1 MKKILMVEDTPHL
14 SEEIADILR
23 LEGYR
28 VTIAHN
34 GQRALELLPG
44 SNPDLIITDLLM
56 PGMDGFELIQQVRS
70 MASFKSVPILIFS
83 AKSSDVDKLRGKE
96 AGADAFIGKP
106 CKAFELVA
114 SINSLLKI
122 KDVSKIA

>member
-1 MKKILMVEDTPHL
+1 MKSILMVEDTVHL

-34 GQRALELLPG
+34 GLHALELLPG
-44 SNPDLIITDLLM
+44 SSPDLIITDLLM
-56 PGMDGFELIQQVRS
+56 PGMDGLELIQQIRS
-70 MASFKSVPILIFS
+70 MALFKSIPIILLS
-83 AKSSDVDKLRGKE
+83 AKSSDLDKLRGME

-106 CKAFELVA
+106 CKARELVA
-114 SINSLLKI
+114 SINSLLKL
-122 KDVSKIA
+122 KEVSKIP